1 MSTIIYKYYIYIN
14 VQIEFVKKKN
24 CTTLPKGN
32 KIMPQLTKVNET
44 TKVRNDEESTRKRIY
59 TKIKGLT
66 PSNYIR
72 YILVYIYIYL
82 LTDI

>member
-1 MSTIIYKYYIYIN
+1 MFSLNSRK
-14 VQIEFVKKKN
+14 EKKQKQD

-32 KIMPQLTKVNET
+32 KIMPQLTNET
-44 TKVRNDEESTRKRIY
+44 MKVRDENTHK
-59 TKIKGLT
+59 KIKGLT

-72 YILVYIYIYL
+72 YILVYIYTIYIHI

>member
-1 MSTIIYKYYIYIN
+1 
-14 VQIEFVKKKN
+14 
-24 CTTLPKGN
+24 
-32 KIMPQLTKVNET
+32 MPQLTKVNET
-44 TKVRNDEESTRKRIY
+44 TKVRNDDESTRKKNIY

>member
-14 VQIEFVKKKN
+14 VQIEFVKKKKKKD

-44 TKVRNDEESTRKRIY
+44 TKVRNAKKNIHKNQRTNSKQLYTLYTSIY
-59 TKIKGLT
+59 RHILT
-66 PSNYIR
+66 Y
-72 YILVYIYIYL
+72 
-82 LTDI
+82 